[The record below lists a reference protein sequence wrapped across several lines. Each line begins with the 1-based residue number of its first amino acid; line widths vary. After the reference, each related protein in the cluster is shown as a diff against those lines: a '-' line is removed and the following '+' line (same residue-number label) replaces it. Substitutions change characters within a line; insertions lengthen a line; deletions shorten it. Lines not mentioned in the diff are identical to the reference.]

1 MIYTLPYYNDYDVD
15 LVSTDDCPKKTQ
27 YSDFFS
33 AGDSIAGGGLR
44 LEFSVTGNKVN
55 FSVAE
60 KAWIGSFNTFTHGF
74 KIACGD
80 FNLSFSLTSTD
91 YMKVTGSYEGKVS
104 GDADVYA
111 KSWNNITCS
120 FSQESDGLHVYFQS
134 PYLTLNKVYPEM
146 NIGNLIF
153 SASDNICLKN
163 ILCAETDDYYSFF
176 NSQRIKVDSID
187 NWTLN
192 NDNKYVLTNVDK
204 VGVIHLNQE
213 TIDKLL
219 KDNDVIGCYLSVGTN
234 KKGTKLKYLEFKV
247 GETSNRVEVPDG
259 QSKVVIPLTF
269 SSPSDLQNITITARG

>member
-27 YSDFFS
+27 YNGWFSSDTT
-33 AGDSIAGGGLR
+33 IGGSGIR
-44 LEFSVTGNKVN
+44 LEFGVTGNKVN
-55 FSVAE
+55 FSIDE
-60 KAWIGSFNTFTHGF
+60 KPWLGAYSIFAHGF

-80 FNLSFSLTSTD
+80 FNLSFDLTSTPT
-91 YMKVTGSYEGKVS
+91 MKVTGSYSSAVS
-104 GDADVYA
+104 GDAEVYS

-120 FSQESDGLHVYFQS
+120 FSQEADGLHVDFQS

-153 SASDNICLKN
+153 SSMGTICLKN
-163 ILCAETDDYYSFF
+163 ILCTETDDYYSFF

-204 VGVIHLNQE
+204 VGVVHLNQE
-213 TIDKLL
+213 TVDKLL

>member
-1 MIYTLPYYNDYDVD
+1 MIYKLPYYNDYDVD
-15 LVSTDDCPKKTQ
+15 LVSTDDCPQKTQ
-27 YSDFFS
+27 YDGFFS
-33 AGDSIAGGGLR
+33 AGNSIAGGGMR
-44 LEFSVTGNKVN
+44 LEFGVTGNKVN

-60 KAWIGSFNTFTHGF
+60 KAWIGSFNTYHHYFD
-74 KIACGD
+74 IYCGD
-80 FNLSFSLTSTD
+80 FHLNFSLETS
-91 YMKVTGSYEGKVS
+91 MKVTGSHEANIT
-104 GDADVYA
+104 GDADAYA

-120 FSQESDGLHVYFQS
+120 FSQESDGLHVNFQS

-153 SASDNICLKN
+153 STNGNICLKN
-163 ILCAETDDYYSFF
+163 ILCTETDDYYSFF

-187 NWTLN
+187 NWTLD

-213 TIDKLL
+213 TVDKLL
-219 KDNDVIGCYLSVGTN
+219 KDNDVIGCYLSVSTN
-234 KKGTKLKYLEFKV
+234 KKGSKLKYLEFKV

-259 QSKVVIPLTF
+259 QSKVIIPLTF